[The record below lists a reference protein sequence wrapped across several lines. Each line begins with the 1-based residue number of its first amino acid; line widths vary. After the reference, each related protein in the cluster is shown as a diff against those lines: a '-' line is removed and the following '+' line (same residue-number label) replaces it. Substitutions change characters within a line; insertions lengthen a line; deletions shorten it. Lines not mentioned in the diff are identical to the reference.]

1 MPSLTI
7 ENYVKT
13 IYDICLRQ
21 NGKPAATGQLA
32 QALGVLPGTVTSM
45 MKTLSDSEL
54 ASYQPYE
61 GVLLTTSGNALALR
75 VLRRHRLIELFL
87 VKTLNLSW
95 DQVHEEAE
103 NMEHA
108 VSDLLVDR
116 IDSYLGFPAV
126 DPHGDPIPKA
136 DGTMSV
142 SEGFLL
148 DAALEGAC
156 IRVIRV
162 LDQSSEF
169 LKQLTE
175 EGIEIGTVGDVV
187 GANQQHIQLQLEQ
200 ESVITLTHEMAGRIL
215 VNMAEAS

>member
-13 IYDICLRQ
+13 IYEICSRQ
-21 NGKPAATGQLA
+21 QDKSAATGQLA

-45 MKTLSDSEL
+45 MKTLSDSGL

-61 GVLLTTSGNALALR
+61 GVLLTPSGTALALR

-87 VKTLNLSW
+87 VRTLDLSW
-95 DQVHEEAE
+95 DEVHEEAE

-116 IDSYLGFPAV
+116 IDSFLGSPDF

-136 DGTMSV
+136 DGTVRQANGSLLNVMRIGDSV
-142 SEGFLL
+142 
-148 DAALEGAC
+148 
-156 IRVIRV
+156 RVVRV

-169 LKQLTE
+169 LKRLTE
-175 EGIEIGTVGDVV
+175 EGIEIGATIEVLATENDLF
-187 GANQQHIQLQLEQ
+187 QL
-200 ESVITLTHEMAGRIL
+200 SVNAGPCCNLSSDLASRIL
-215 VNMAEAS
+215 VEQVVG

>member
-1 MPSLTI
+1 LPSLTI

-13 IYDICLRQ
+13 IYEICSRQ
-21 NGKPAATGQLA
+21 QDKSAATGQLA

-45 MKTLSDSEL
+45 MKTLSDSGL

-61 GVLLTTSGNALALR
+61 GVLLTPSGKALALR

-87 VKTLNLSW
+87 VHTLDLSW
-95 DQVHEEAE
+95 DEVHEEAE

-116 IDSYLGFPAV
+116 IDSFLGNPDF

-136 DGTMSV
+136 DGTFRQANGSLLNVMSTGDSV
-142 SEGFLL
+142 
-148 DAALEGAC
+148 
-156 IRVIRV
+156 RVVRV

-169 LKQLTE
+169 LKRLTE
-175 EGIEIGTVGDVV
+175 KGIEIGATIKVLATENDRF
-187 GANQQHIQLQLEQ
+187 QL
-200 ESVITLTHEMAGRIL
+200 SVNAGPSCNLSSDLAGRIL
-215 VNMAEAS
+215 VEQLAG

>member
-13 IYDICLRQ
+13 IYEICSRQ
-21 NGKPAATGQLA
+21 QDKSAATGQLA

-45 MKTLSDSEL
+45 MKTLSDSGL

-61 GVLLTTSGNALALR
+61 GVLLTPSGKALALR

-87 VKTLNLSW
+87 VHTLDLSW
-95 DQVHEEAE
+95 DEVHEEAE

-116 IDSYLGFPAV
+116 IDSFLGNPDF

-136 DGTMSV
+136 DGTFRQANGSLLNVMSTGDSV
-142 SEGFLL
+142 
-148 DAALEGAC
+148 
-156 IRVIRV
+156 RVVRV

-169 LKQLTE
+169 LKRLTE
-175 EGIEIGTVGDVV
+175 KGIEIGATIKVLATENDRF
-187 GANQQHIQLQLEQ
+187 QL
-200 ESVITLTHEMAGRIL
+200 SVNAGPSCNLSSDLAGRIL
-215 VNMAEAS
+215 VEQLAG